1 MEWWQH
7 LQHLC
12 LRPAAQ
18 AVVLMQQALPQQE
31 PPQQEP
37 PRALPRRV
45 VQTVLALLYETL
57 LQLPPSVLAF
67 RLRTPKL
74 GQYFS
79 KK

>member
-1 MEWWQH
+1 M
-7 LQHLC
+7 
-12 LRPAAQ
+12 P
-18 AVVLMQQALPQQE
+18 QALPQQE

-37 PRALPRRV
+37 PQQEPPQALPRRV

-57 LQLPPSVLAF
+57 LQLPLSVRVC
-67 RLRTPKL
+67 RLHMPRL

>member
-1 MEWWQH
+1 LEEVSP
-7 LQHLC
+7 LKVSGTNL
-12 LRPAAQ
+12 LD
-18 AVVLMQQALPQQE
+18 LMPQALPQQE

-67 RLRTPKL
+67 RLHTPKL